1 MKGNTKGKPGKPHIK
16 PPDLWI
22 HHDQMELKALE
33 KTQSGASV
41 GGGDGPSGVPI
52 AVTTLPRTS
61 GGQDF
66 ESGDPHHHS
75 NSLDKRTYVSSYIG
89 KGKESSISI
98 GLTLIKDVFL
108 VINGLGTKQ
117 NKQKLLRF
125 VLQCKF
131 SYIPY
136 FIFSSLLCLLILIQA
151 VFPLTAVFTNLNKRG
166 WCKSPIS
173 DLSLV

>member
-1 MKGNTKGKPGKPHIK
+1 MKGNIKGKPGKPNIK

-33 KTQSGASV
+33 KTQSGAGG

-66 ESGDPHHHS
+66 DTGDPHHHS

-89 KGKESSISI
+89 NIKYNSIFSISHA
-98 GLTLIKDVFL
+98 GLRYFL
-108 VINGLGTKQ
+108 
-117 NKQKLLRF
+117 R
-125 VLQCKF
+125 C
-131 SYIPY
+131 
-136 FIFSSLLCLLILIQA
+136 A
-151 VFPLTAVFTNLNKRG
+151 
-166 WCKSPIS
+166 
-173 DLSLV
+173 

>member
-1 MKGNTKGKPGKPHIK
+1 MKGNTKGKPGKPNIK

-33 KTQSGASV
+33 KTQSGAGV
-41 GGGDGPSGVPI
+41 GGVDGPSGVPI

-89 KGKESSISI
+89 KGEGSYMCF
-98 GLTLIKDVFL
+98 GLIPIVDIFL
-108 VINGLGTKQ
+108 VVDDFRR
-117 NKQKLLRF
+117 KLNMWKL
-125 VLQCKF
+125 F
-131 SYIPY
+131 SYISY
-136 FIFSSLLCLLILIQA
+136 FTSSSLLCILISFP
-151 VFPLTAVFTNLNKRG
+151 VEFPLQQG
-166 WCKSPIS
+166 
-173 DLSLV
+173 

>member
-1 MKGNTKGKPGKPHIK
+1 MKGNTKGKPGKPNIK

-33 KTQSGASV
+33 KTQSGAGV
-41 GGGDGPSGVPI
+41 GGVDGPSGVPI

-89 KGKESSISI
+89 KGMGSSVCID
-98 GLTLIKDVFL
+98 LTPIRDVFM
-108 VINGLGTKQ
+108 VMDDFRTKL
-117 NKQKLLRF
+117 NMWKL
-125 VLQCKF
+125 
-131 SYIPY
+131 
-136 FIFSSLLCLLILIQA
+136 FSSLLHWTFSYIFYFISSSLLCILISIPGE
-151 VFPLTAVFTNLNKRG
+151 FP
-166 WCKSPIS
+166 
-173 DLSLV
+173 